1 MMIGLEE
8 MQLPSFSFN
17 YVDSILLDARENT
30 FIYKQRVLQMNS
42 TIWKRC
48 TVGPCT
54 VRVRTTLHQIPASPP
69 SFASVIVIPYRDVGD
84 CIYHIAEGTNTII
97 QYFLKYGNRFKEYTA
112 NCW

>member
-30 FIYKQRVLQMNS
+30 FIYKPRVLKMNS

-69 SFASVIVIPYRDVGD
+69 SFASVIVIPYRDGN